1 MTPDRLDPLDPRD
14 PQDPRDPGMNSK
26 FRVLFFVC
34 FAVLRDSGDARGDAP
49 VTPLVFVLWSW
60 VGGLFPLLFAGFL
73 AGSLVPSSV
82 PCSLLGVRCSVLA
95 VGCILRCCL
104 GGAGCGAQP
113 SVHTRE
119 CFSLCCAC
127 SWHGLSLA
135 LACSPFLGSGCDQ
148 IVSGLVASLV
158 ATSGLGCLV
167 VQWVPLYVWES
178 LTWY

>member
-1 MTPDRLDPLDPRD
+1 MACRSCASADVPGVFYAAPPSLWFFWGFVLASPWWGLGGFRSSFSSSGPLSSA
-14 PQDPRDPGMNSK
+14 G
-26 FRVLFFVC
+26 VL
-34 FAVLRDSGDARGDAP
+34 P
-49 VTPLVFVLWSW
+49 PLVL
-60 VGGLFPLLFAGFL
+60 
-73 AGSLVPSSV
+73 

-135 LACSPFLGSGCDQ
+135 LACSPFLGSGWVQ

-158 ATSGLGCLV
+158 ATSSGFGLPTAFVFCRL
-167 VQWVPLYVWES
+167 
-178 LTWY
+178 